1 MSRVTISMK
10 AARAQSL
17 LGLIVLYGP
26 KALSAG
32 EYQDVRD
39 AVRDALRARESK
51 RKPRKPSTAAPRPG
65 APGSPSIELSHPMQW
80 TSEATRTHLKA
91 QKREQRTSTREAVV
105 KRAMDAGG
113 LCECGCGEQV
123 RDDRKMPVYPE
134 ARGEMDHFW
143 GRGKGRPPESLET
156 CWFLRPAC
164 HLAKTRNQ
172 PDAATWCR
180 KFMDHCRS
188 HGYAKMA
195 DKAHDRMMF
204 VETRSMLGAGLRGT
218 P

>member
-10 AARAQSL
+10 AARAIDAYLEWSRQ
-17 LGLIVLYGP
+17 VEVEP
-26 KALSAG
+26 ALTRTA
-32 EYQDVRD
+32 
-39 AVRDALRARESK
+39 AVPLSDWFELRRAMEPK
-51 RKPRKPSTAAPRPG
+51 RKPRKPRGTFGLKPSSYDRRKPDPR
-65 APGSPSIELSHPMQW
+65 
-80 TSEATRTHLKA
+80 ATRR
-91 QKREQRTSTREAVV
+91 REQRASIREAVV

-123 RDDRKMPVYPE
+123 RDDRKNGGCYPE

-172 PDAATWCR
+172 PDAATWFR
-180 KFMDHCRS
+180 RFILHCER
-188 HGYAKMA
+188 HAYAGQREAAWK
-195 DKAHDRMMF
+195 RLSF
-204 VETRSMLGAGLRGT
+204 VETRSMLGAGLKERVGQ
-218 P
+218 